1 MDPLLIVIILSA
13 FFLAFGIGSNDET
26 FSPVVGAGTL
36 SAKKAALLG
45 GTLAII
51 GTIFFS
57 GSVGKTI
64 GTGLLT
70 GDIQENYDNFMLLSI
85 VLATGILLILGSS
98 LGMPLSTTHTVVGAV
113 LGIAIAYGSRTGAF
127 FTEYLNPET
136 FLEIILSWIIS
147 PVLGYF
153 GAWGTY
159 LVMRR
164 YVYARIKGLDDVDRS
179 ERVASFALLATIITT
194 QLSRGGNDAAKATG
208 ILYWLA
214 AESEISVF
222 EFDSFM
228 VIAALAMGLG
238 LFVLGQKILHRVGTS
253 LVDLQPTSAFSLQL
267 FVAIILTV
275 CTIWGLPISGSHILV
290 FAMLGIRR
298 AQKIK
303 MEKQQRRSL
312 NRMIYGWLVTF
323 PLGAV
328 ISAALYNLFI
338 ILF

>member
-1 MDPLLIVIILSA
+1 MDPLLLIIILST

-26 FSPVVGAGTL
+26 FSPVAGAGTL

-51 GTIFFS
+51 GTIYLS

-70 GDIQENYDNFMLLSI
+70 GELQQDYDYFMLLSI

-98 LGMPLSTTHTVVGAV
+98 LGLPLSTTHTVVGAV
-113 LGIAIAYGSRTGAF
+113 LGITIAYATRTGAF

-136 FLEIILSWIIS
+136 FLEVILSWIIS

-159 LVMRR
+159 LLMRR
-164 YVYARIKGLDDVDRS
+164 YVYTRIKGLDDVDRS
-179 ERVASFALLATIITT
+179 ERYASFALLGTIIVT
-194 QLSRGGNDAAKATG
+194 QLSRGGNDAAKATS

-214 AESEISVF
+214 SGSEISTF
-222 EFDSFM
+222 ELGLFI

-238 LFVLGQKILHRVGTS
+238 LFVIGQKILRRVGTS
-253 LVDLQPTSAFSLQL
+253 LVELQPTSAFSLQL
-267 FVAIILTV
+267 FVAIILTT
-275 CTIWGLPISGSHILV
+275 CTVWGLPISGSHILV

-298 AQKIK
+298 AQKLK

-312 NRMIYGWLVTF
+312 NRMIYAWLLTL
-323 PLGAV
+323 PLGAA
-328 ISAALYNLFI
+328 ISAALYNLFMV
-338 ILF
+338 LF